1 MLEIY
6 LVPLGV
12 ALVGFVII
20 WPASVVRR
28 DVSLVDLAWGPGF
41 FVQLCAAALVAGAL
55 DLRGQMVLAVVGI
68 WSARLA
74 WTLGARRFREGHE
87 DPRYTSI
94 RESWGPAFWWKSI
107 FIVFAL
113 QAFLQWLIVVGP
125 IAGLAAE
132 PQALGALAWI
142 GVATALGGLALEAV
156 ADRQLD
162 TFKRT
167 AQPGALMTSGL
178 RAHMRHPNYTGEI
191 IFWIGVAL
199 ILVDGG
205 VWLGLLSPVLITLF
219 LTKVS
224 GAPLLDERLSETRPG
239 YAAYRAR
246 VPGFIPF
253 LTPERSNAS

>member
-1 MLEIY
+1 M
-6 LVPLGV
+6 
-12 ALVGFVII
+12 
-20 WPASVVRR
+20 
-28 DVSLVDLAWGPGF
+28 
-41 FVQLCAAALVAGAL
+41 VAGAL
-55 DLRGQMVLAVVGI
+55 DPRDQVLLVVVGI
-68 WSARLA
+68 WSLRLTV
-74 WTLGARRFREGHE
+74 TLGARRFREGHE

-113 QAFLQWLIVVGP
+113 QAFLQWLIVLGP

-132 PQALGALAWI
+132 PAPLGGLAWL
-142 GVATALGGLALEAV
+142 GVVVALGGLALESI

-162 TFKRT
+162 AFKRE
-167 AQPGALMTSGL
+167 APAGALLTTGL
-178 RAHMRHPNYTGEI
+178 RAYVRHPNYTGEI
-191 IFWIGVAL
+191 MFWCGIAA

-205 VWLGLLSPVLITLF
+205 VWLGLLSPVLIAFF

-246 VPGFIPF
+246 VPAF
-253 LTPERSNAS
+253 LPDLTAERSRAS